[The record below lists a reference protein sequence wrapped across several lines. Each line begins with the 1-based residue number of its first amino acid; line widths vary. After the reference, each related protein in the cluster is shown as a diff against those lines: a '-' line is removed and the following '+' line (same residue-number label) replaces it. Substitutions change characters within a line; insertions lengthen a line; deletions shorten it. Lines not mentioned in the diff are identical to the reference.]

1 MFICN
6 LFLSVDT
13 PDAQR
18 YSVSSSVYRPLSL
31 SLPHSQTSGAGEGH
45 KRQGQTFH
53 LLPVKAMCC
62 LMQEQNWMF
71 VARSC
76 QRDNILPY
84 RGIVQAEMNSLSLFT
99 CPAVSIQTMVCFFL
113 YFTWIFF
120 LR

>member
-1 MFICN
+1 MYTCI

-18 YSVSSSVYRPLSL
+18 YSVSGSVYRPLSL

-71 VARSC
+71 VPRSC
-76 QRDNILPY
+76 QRDDILPY
-84 RGIVQAEMNSLSLFT
+84 RGIVWPEINSLALFT
-99 CPAVSIQTMVCFFL
+99 CPHVNPNQYVFF
-113 YFTWIFF
+113 FF
-120 LR
+120 FKILHGSFP